1 MNPRSFPQMGQSE
14 SCLLPLSSAAI
25 ISPAM
30 TIYCPDQTGTSFLKK
45 SCSTNHSSLQC
56 ELVQPELRS
65 V

>member
-45 SCSTNHSSLQC
+45 VVLQITALCSVN
-56 ELVQPELRS
+56 
-65 V
+65 